1 MGSFPH
7 HTNLRDRRSKGKG
20 KVIRARAR
28 GRGRRA
34 LNPLSFSFGRL
45 PRKLAPHTQAYFPNS
60 RKDGNLVF
68 LK

>member
-7 HTNLRDRRSKGKG
+7 HINLRDRRSKGKG
-20 KVIRARAR
+20 KVIRARDR
-28 GRGRRA
+28 TRGRRA

-60 RKDGNLVF
+60 CKDGNLVF